1 MKKKKAKIKK
11 CAFGLNTNTSLP
23 FNSPGRTKTIGD
35 VLSQS
40 SIMQQQANYEG
51 DKFTLPMHIVNSFIA
66 SMLGGMD
73 FSPQKGN
80 PFIDGDPNKDS
91 NKDPNKD
98 YFESKDANG
107 NDIYVK
113 EGSRIN
119 TTGMAH
125 YPFAFGGSVGN
136 NVPVEVEGGEVAQDP
151 NGNLIEFQGPSHKDG
166 GIKTALPEGSE
177 IYSKRI
183 LIEGKTIADR
193 KKERELKIKS
203 LEKKLK
209 DFEDPLTRK
218 TLNKIIENSQIEEEV
233 EKAIQQS
240 AERKFAPQQ
249 QMPMQK
255 APWGKPFLKR
265 GKESIEYQKAL
276 AQIKKFQ
283 KDNGLLDNEIVGEKT
298 GDSMWNLPTYE
309 NGMNL
314 LPEDKKEDKKEGSP
328 QNPSKDFFTKN
339 AAGLPTAGD
348 LAGIGGNIYQGLN
361 SLLGAE
367 RNAATD
373 TPNEN
378 PFLNF
383 GKESMKELENS
394 EKYISAVASGQER
407 DLKSSRNAAIVRNR
421 RSSRDLN
428 TMRMGDYAVDRTFN
442 DAKNQ
447 LDNSIIGQY
456 MQLSNQKANLQQQ
469 IDQIVMGGEGQKD
482 LANRQDKDARDT
494 AIAMGKKDMGKMI
507 SLTGKHFNDIKER
520 LVQAKYLN
528 QALNFLQTNV
538 MTGDIE
544 GDESKA
550 GNVYAGFQGGQRLND
565 ILSLLMGWYRHSK
578 QHNNPN

>member
-1 MKKKKAKIKK
+1 MKTKKAKIKK

-23 FNSPGRTKTIGD
+23 FNSPGRTKTVGD

-40 SIMQQQANYEG
+40 NIMQQQANYEG
-51 DKFTLPMHIVNSFIA
+51 DKFTLPMHAVNGFIA
-66 SMLGGMD
+66 SMLGNMD
-73 FSPQKGN
+73 FSKKSSQVRQHTINNENLTDEQIEAPEGISPEFWRGEEEVN
-80 PFIDGDPNKDS
+80 DG
-91 NKDPNKD
+91 
-98 YFESKDANG
+98 
-107 NDIYVK
+107 
-113 EGSRIN
+113 
-119 TTGMAH
+119 
-125 YPFAFGGSVGN
+125 FAFGGFVGDN
-136 NVPVEVEGGEVAQDP
+136 IPVEVEGGEVAQDP

-166 GIKTALPEGSE
+166 GIKTALPEGSK

-218 TLNKIIENSQIEEEV
+218 TLNKIIENSQVEEEV
-233 EKAIQQS
+233 EKVIQQS

-255 APWGKPFLKR
+255 AAYGLDGDDPFAFMYKQPSAVSNPISMNINNIPSKPFSDTFNIPKEKPLSTLPQPDKNNIETSNKDSFNNLLKF
-265 GKESIEYQKAL
+265 L
-276 AQIKKFQ
+276 
-283 KDNGLLDNEIVGEKT
+283 KDN
-298 GDSMWNLPTYE
+298 
-309 NGMNL
+309 
-314 LPEDKKEDKKEGSP
+314 
-328 QNPSKDFFTKN
+328 Q
-339 AAGLPTAGD
+339 AGLPTAGD

-394 EKYISAVASGQER
+394 EKYIGAIASGQER

-447 LDNSIIGQY
+447 LDNSVIGQY
-456 MQLSNQKANLQQQ
+456 MQLSNQKVNLQQQ

-550 GNVYAGFQGGQRLND
+550 GNIYAGFQGGQRLND
-565 ILSLLMGWYRHSK
+565 FMMYFLYGPNRYSK
-578 QHNNPN
+578 QYNSSK

>member
-1 MKKKKAKIKK
+1 MKTKKAKVKK

-23 FNSPGRTKTIGD
+23 FHAPGRIETIGD

-40 SIMQQQANYEG
+40 NIMQQQANYEG
-51 DKFTLPMHIVNSFIA
+51 DKFTLPMHAVNGFIA
-66 SMLGGMD
+66 SMLGSMD
-73 FSPQKGN
+73 FNQEFPQEDIIRGKKETLNSVASKPLVIDNN
-80 PFIDGDPNKDS
+80 PL
-91 NKDPNKD
+91 
-98 YFESKDANG
+98 NG
-107 NDIYVK
+107 LTEK
-113 EGSRIN
+113 RIN
-119 TTGMAH
+119 LP
-125 YPFAFGGSVGN
+125 PFAFGGFVGDN
-136 NVPVEVEGGEVAQDP
+136 IPVEVEGGEVAQDP

-218 TLNKIIENSQIEEEV
+218 TLNKIIENSQVEEEV
-233 EKAIQQS
+233 EKVIQQS

-255 APWGKPFLKR
+255 ALWGKP
-265 GKESIEYQKAL
+265 
-276 AQIKKFQ
+276 
-283 KDNGLLDNEIVGEKT
+283 LL
-298 GDSMWNLPTYE
+298 E
-309 NGMNL
+309 NV
-314 LPEDKKEDKKEGSP
+314 
-328 QNPSKDFFTKN
+328 PSKPWNTPSLEDWNTPSLEEKKVTLPSINSPKENKLEDFFTKN
-339 AAGLPTAGD
+339 AAGFPTAGD

-361 SLLGAE
+361 SLLSAE

-378 PFLNF
+378 PFINF

-394 EKYISAVASGQER
+394 EKYIGAVASGQER

-447 LDNSIIGQY
+447 LDNSIMGQY
-456 MQLSNQKANLQQQ
+456 MQLSNQKVNLQQQ

-550 GNVYAGFQGGQRLND
+550 GNVYAGFQGGQGLND
-565 ILSLLMGWYRHSK
+565 YMKYLYGLNRHSK
-578 QHNNPN
+578 QNNSSK